1 MVICCDTSFLFSF
14 YATDAHT
21 SRALAELKSLSQP
34 IALTKLNEFEFGN
47 ALRFAEY
54 RKLLAA
60 GKAEAHIADFNA
72 DILAGNFIDLAC
84 NLAMILDEAK
94 KLSAKYTTQG
104 GYRSFDI
111 LHVAASLHLG
121 AREFLSFDANQR
133 KLAKA
138 EGLKIRPV

>member
-1 MVICCDTSFLFSF
+1 MLVCCDTSFLFSS

-21 SRALAELKSLSQP
+21 LRALAQLKTLGQP
-34 IALTKLNEFEFGN
+34 VAITKLNEFEFTN

-60 GKAEAHIADFNA
+60 GKAESHIADFYA
-72 DILAGNFIDLAC
+72 DVLSGRFIDHICDLTSV
-84 NLAMILDEAK
+84 LSEAK
-94 KLSAKYTTQG
+94 RLSVKYTLWG

-111 LHVAASLHLG
+111 LQVAAALHLG
-121 AREFLSFDANQR
+121 AREFLSFDAKQR

-138 EGLKIRPV
+138 EGLKIRPA